1 MKIKLT
7 EEQYNRLLVEND
19 KSFLDG
25 KVEFTH
31 IGNKINKFIVKL
43 FNYLYKKI
51 GPFSAGRQ
59 REIREMMV
67 RDFGLTLAEAKL
79 LTYNYEILSDQDV
92 SEFSGYLG
100 EPLEFYGEFRFN
112 TRIPVSAYID
122 GSIDG
127 WVTGHAHSYED
138 FIQQLK
144 DGDWEDIDT
153 DWAEEIESFPEDAE
167 WDIDSDYAV
176 DKIGDEMRDLLRHQ
190 TKEEI
195 LKRIEIE

>member
-1 MKIKLT
+1 
-7 EEQYNRLLVEND
+7 
-19 KSFLDG
+19 
-25 KVEFTH
+25 
-31 IGNKINKFIVKL
+31 
-43 FNYLYKKI
+43 
-51 GPFSAGRQ
+51 
-59 REIREMMV
+59 MMV

-79 LTYNYEILSDQDV
+79 LTYNYEILSYQDV